1 MFVFITLRFSVSLMW
16 NFYCDCCWNRFTA
29 VYMSIYICSVGVI
42 PFKVLLTRINVDVD
56 LLSPGLCSSKGL
68 SYSPLAYLVVTS
80 SFMRSFLCLCL
91 SVCLPRLSVSRS
103 PSVYLAILVCLSR
116 FYLPVPWAACLP
128 LCLSVRPFFRLSVC
142 LSVLLSV
149 FRLSLLLPFQ
159 FQSCLCSILYP
170 LFVIPLFCRPIHLL
184 IALYT
189 NRLVHQ
195 TTYHFFPNS
204 QI

>member
-1 MFVFITLRFSVSLMW
+1 MWDFS
-16 NFYCDCCWNRFTA
+16 CDCCWNRFTA
-29 VYMSIYICSVGVI
+29 VYMSIYSICSVGVI
-42 PFKVLLTRINVDVD
+42 PFKVFLTRINVDVD
-56 LLSPGLCSSKGL
+56 LLSPGLCSSNGP

-80 SFMRSFLCLCL
+80 SFMRSFLCQCL

-103 PSVYLAILVCLSR
+103 PSTHLSGYWSVCLSR
-116 FYLPVPWAACLP
+116 FYLPVLWAASLP
-128 LCLSVRPFFRLSVC
+128 MCLSVRPFFRLSVC
-142 LSVLLSV
+142 LSVFLSV

-170 LFVIPLFCRPIHLL
+170 LFVIPLVCRPIHLL

-189 NRLVHQ
+189 NRLVHL

>member
-1 MFVFITLRFSVSLMW
+1 MKL
-16 NFYCDCCWNRFTA
+16 NRFTA
-29 VYMSIYICSVGVI
+29 VYMSIYTCSVGVI
-42 PFKVLLTRINVDVD
+42 PFKVLLTRINIDVD
-56 LLSPGLCSSKGL
+56 LLFPGLCSSNGL

-80 SFMRSFLCLCL
+80 SFMRSILCQCL

-103 PSVYLAILVCLSR
+103 SSVWLLVCLSR
-116 FYLPVPWAACLP
+116 FYLLPVLWAASLP

-142 LSVLLSV
+142 LSVLLSF

-170 LFVIPLFCRPIHLL
+170 SFVIPLVCRPIHLL

-189 NRLVHQ
+189 NRLVHL
-195 TTYHFFPNS
+195 TTYHFFPTARFNE
-204 QI
+204 ICIY